1 VAECLRNVAKHAQGN
16 TAEVNI
22 DTRDNLLHLTVS
34 DDGLGFPESPDRSGI
49 GMTAMR
55 ERLYLVK
62 GELTIGA
69 APGGGALVTAVVP
82 LA

>member
-1 VAECLRNVAKHAQGN
+1 MSWSRFRARCLAPDID
-16 TAEVNI
+16 I
-22 DTRDNLLHLTVS
+22 DTRGNLLHLTVT
-34 DDGLGFPESPDRSGI
+34 DDGTGFPASPDRSGI

-55 ERLYLVK
+55 ERLHLVK
-62 GELTIGA
+62 GELTVGA